1 VKVCA
6 ALGRHVTDQ
15 VELSASDLT
24 ILSSPGM
31 LTTKPRLVIDPSGV
45 KIYRQAKIAIAWA
58 MDGMP
63 GAFTNEQNRSVVGI
77 RVSST
82 DGVFLTSISF

>member
-15 VELSASDLT
+15 VELIASDLT
-24 ILSSPGM
+24 ILSSSGM

-63 GAFTNEQNRSVVGI
+63 GACTYELNTQRCGP
-77 RVSST
+77 
-82 DGVFLTSISF
+82 L

>member
-1 VKVCA
+1 MLRLA
-6 ALGRHVTDQ
+6 ANDVTDQ
-15 VELSASDLT
+15 VELIASDLT

-63 GAFTNEQNRSVVGI
+63 GACTINEQNTQRSGP
-77 RVSST
+77 
-82 DGVFLTSISF
+82 L